1 MRIALA
7 LGLGLWWV
15 VPAGAAELSIDGL
28 AEESVWSTAAS
39 FDGLTRTQPETGEP
53 VRYPTRVRY
62 LALPEGLAF
71 FFECDQ
77 PEAEMPRRAPRQQRD
92 RLDGADRVNVM
103 VDFDGNGQQG
113 YNFTLSRAN
122 SIEDNTISNENRFN
136 RDWDGLW
143 FHAVRER
150 EGGWDAELLI
160 PWTSVFMRDDGG
172 ERRSI
177 GLYVD
182 RVLGAVGERAARP
195 PILFFRPQ
203 FLSQFER
210 VEIDVHR
217 GGLLRFYPYLSV
229 FHDRVDGRSQ
239 TRGGLDLYY
248 KPSSSLQL
256 TATINPDFGQVE
268 SDDLVVNFDALEVF
282 FSDKRPFFTENQ
294 SAFVLQSPEEEP
306 LVYTRRI
313 GAARDDGRGVADID
327 AGVKLNGSAAGWDYG
342 LFTVSERDADE
353 VGKRFGVLRLK
364 RPGASF
370 DFGYLGTLTDRPFLD
385 RQAQVHAVDAEWRLP
400 GWVFRGVALASRRDA
415 PGDRDGDGQGGWFTA
430 LWQPS
435 SRFDARFD
443 VLHYA
448 ADLDFNDVGFQRRRD
463 WRLFETRA
471 VWRYDTGSEHGLR
484 NGTLTWNVDWPEDAS
499 GRMLR
504 PYTDFNLYGEF
515 ADGGSAFVDLEF
527 QRAGLDDLISRGN
540 GRVRVGGGVRL
551 FGEYKAARRGDWQ
564 PQASVFLSQDDLIGS
579 NREGYLGVKRWFGDA
594 MTLEL
599 GALQNTRSDRL
610 YWRRDTL
617 FGRYE
622 ADQTRLISNLE
633 WFIGQ
638 QQELRLKFQW
648 IGFSA
653 REGQAW
659 RLHPD
664 AILRRSAEPVDNFGL
679 NSLGVQLRYRYRLG
693 PESDV
698 FVVYSRGGES
708 RELESDR
715 SYRLFD
721 EALDLRDADQLLVK
735 LRLAY

>member
-1 MRIALA
+1 MRGLA
-7 LGLGLWWV
+7 LLALCV
-15 VPAGAAELSIDGL
+15 VAAVPADELSVDGVADEAVW
-28 AEESVWSTAAS
+28 AEAPRFE
-39 FDGLTRTQPETGEP
+39 GLTRTQPDTGEP

-92 RLDGADRVNVM
+92 NLDGADRVNVM

-122 SIEDNTISNENRFN
+122 SIEDNTITNENRFS

-143 FHAVRER
+143 YHAVSER

-160 PWTSVFMRDDGG
+160 PWSSVFMRDDGQA
-172 ERRSI
+172 RRSI

-182 RVLGAVGERAARP
+182 RVLGAVAERAARP

-203 FLSQFER
+203 FLSQFEK

-217 GGLLRFYPYLSV
+217 AGFLRFYPYASV
-229 FHDRVDGRSQ
+229 LNDRVGGGNESRV
-239 TRGGLDLYY
+239 GLDVYY

-256 TATINPDFGQVE
+256 TATFNPDFGQVE

-313 GAARDDGRGVADID
+313 GAIRDDRRGVAEID
-327 AGVKLNGSAAGWDYG
+327 AGLKLNGSAAGWDYG
-342 LFTVSERDADE
+342 LFAVSERDADE

-364 RPGASF
+364 RPGPSF
-370 DFGYLGTLTDRPFLD
+370 DVGYLGTVTDRPFLD

-400 GWVFRGVALASRRDA
+400 GWVFRGVALASRRDDA
-415 PGDRDGDGQGGWFTA
+415 SGIDGDGRGGWVTA

-448 ADLDFNDVGFQRRRD
+448 ADLDFNDVGFQRRRN

-471 VWRYDTGSEHGLR
+471 VWRHDAGEGSWLR
-484 NGTLTWNVDWPEDAS
+484 NGTATWNVDWPEDAS

-504 PYTDFNLYGEF
+504 PFTDLNLYGEF
-515 ADGGSAFVDLEF
+515 ADGGNVFLDIEF
-527 QRAGLDDLISRGN
+527 QRAGIDDLISRGN
-540 GRVRVGGGVRL
+540 GPVRVGGGTRL
-551 FGEYKAARRGDWQ
+551 YAEYGAARRGDWQ
-564 PQASVFLSQDDLIGS
+564 PEISTFLSKDDLIGS
-579 NREGYLGVKRWFGDA
+579 NREVYASLTRWFGDDLA
-594 MTLEL
+594 VEV
-599 GALQNTRSDRL
+599 GAFVNRRSDRL
-610 YWRRDTL
+610 YWRRNTL
-617 FGRYE
+617 FGRYR
-622 ADQTRLISNLE
+622 ADQTELLTNLE

-638 QQELRLKFQW
+638 KQEIRVKFQW
-648 IGFSA
+648 VGFSA
-653 REGQAW
+653 RAGEAW

-664 AILRRSAEPVDNFGL
+664 AVLRRSAELVDDFGL
-679 NSLGVQLRYRYRLG
+679 NSLGLQLRYRYRLG

-698 FVVYSRGGES
+698 YVVYSRGGETDDLA
-708 RELESDR
+708 RDENR
-715 SYRLFD
+715 SWDLFD
-721 EALDLRDADQLLVK
+721 AALDLRDADQFLVK